1 MAELATEAVAREK
14 SRTDAAEQKAQ
25 EQTMR
30 GDREE
35 KRTNEAENAF
45 LIQGFIRLSG
55 ASEAY
60 EHWNFLHDVVKK
72 AAQALADWAHR
83 FVWDQARGCGLM
95 QEQNDTTKGL
105 AVSANPLLNHY

>member
-35 KRTNEAENAF
+35 KRTNEVENAF
-45 LIQGFIRLSG
+45 LI
-55 ASEAY
+55 
-60 EHWNFLHDVVKK
+60 
-72 AAQALADWAHR
+72 
-83 FVWDQARGCGLM
+83 
-95 QEQNDTTKGL
+95 
-105 AVSANPLLNHY
+105 